1 MQNKNE
7 LLLNKTE
14 KNCLENYMISV
25 WKAAKYYKKNKGVI
39 TKKTKKVQ
47 KNVKK
52 RYKSKDWISK
62 KKKKIQVK

>member
-25 WKAAKYYKKNKGVI
+25 RKAAKYYKKNKGVI
-39 TKKTKKVQ
+39 TKKKQISTKICQ
-47 KNVKK
+47 
-52 RYKSKDWISK
+52 
-62 KKKKIQVK
+62 KKI

>member
-25 WKAAKYYKKNKGVI
+25 RKAAQYYKKNKGVI
-39 TKKTKKVQ
+39 TKKNK
-47 KNVKK
+47 
-52 RYKSKDWISK
+52 
-62 KKKKIQVK
+62 